1 MVLLV
6 GPRQCGK
13 TTLAR
18 MFLSETKGAYYNW
31 DVDKHRT
38 ALRAGDLDP
47 DALLWVFDEIHK
59 YRSWRNWLKGQFDL
73 HGKQKQI
80 LVTGS
85 ARLDVYHRGG
95 DSLQGRFFLHRL
107 HPLTLAEAT
116 NHLLPIE
123 QLDSIPEAS
132 LAPPSGA
139 QEAFEALLRL
149 GGFPEPFHFA
159 SERMAA
165 RWRRSYGT
173 TLIREDVRSLESVRD
188 LDKIELLFD
197 RLPQCVGSVL
207 SINSLRE
214 DLEVA
219 FNTARN
225 WISIL
230 ERTYAVFRIPPFGSP
245 KIKAV
250 KKEQKLY
257 FWDWSRVEDPAAR
270 FENLLAVHLLRLCHW
285 AEDVLGESL
294 ELRYFRDVVGHE
306 VDFVLLRGKKPWLVV
321 EAKSS
326 DQPLDN
332 GMKYLLERVR
342 VPYAVQV
349 AASGTRDVTLPSING
364 AKLRLLPATR
374 FLSQLP

>member
-18 MFLSETKGAYYNW
+18 MFLQETRGAYYNW
-31 DVDKHRT
+31 DVDKHRA
-38 ALRAGDLDP
+38 ALRASDLEP
-47 DALLWVFDEIHK
+47 DALLWIFDEIHK
-59 YRSWRNWLKGQFDL
+59 FRSWRNWLEGQFDL
-73 HGKQKQI
+73 NGKEKQI
-80 LVTGS
+80 LVAGS

-95 DSLQGRFFLHRL
+95 DSLQGRFFSHRL
-107 HPLTLAEAT
+107 HPLTFAEAN
-116 NHLLPIE
+116 NHLLPLE
-123 QLDSIPEAS
+123 NLDLIPDAP
-132 LAPPSGA
+132 LVPPSGSD
-139 QEAFEALLRL
+139 EALSALLML
-149 GGFPEPFHFA
+149 GGFPEPFQSG
-159 SERMAA
+159 SERLAA

-173 TLIREDVRSLESVRD
+173 TLVRQDVRDLESVRD

-306 VDFVLLRGKKPWLVV
+306 VDFVLLKGKKPWLVV

-326 DQPLDN
+326 DQQIDTGL
-332 GMKYLLERVR
+332 KYLLERVR
-342 VPYAVQV
+342 VPHAIQV
-349 AASGTRDVTLPSING
+349 AAFGKRDATLPAING
-364 AKLRLLPATR
+364 AKIRIMPATR
-374 FLSQLP
+374 FLTQLA

>member
-13 TTLAR
+13 TTVGHALLAQTR
-18 MFLSETKGAYYNW
+18 GTYYNW
-31 DVDKHRT
+31 DVDRHRV
-38 ALRAGDLDP
+38 ALRSSDLDP

-107 HPLTLAEAT
+107 HPLTFSEITGDLHALNDLSHIPDAT
-116 NHLLPIE
+116 
-123 QLDSIPEAS
+123 
-132 LAPPSGA
+132 LAPPRGA
-139 QEAFEALLRL
+139 QDGLASLLRL
-149 GGFPEPFHFA
+149 GGFPEPFQSA
-159 SERMAA
+159 SDRLAA

-173 TLIREDVRSLESVRD
+173 TLVRQDIRDLESVRD
-188 LDKIELLFD
+188 LDKIELLFN
-197 RLPQCVGSVL
+197 RLSQCVGSIL

-219 FNTARN
+219 FQTANN
-225 WISIL
+225 WIGIL
-230 ERTYAVFRIPPFGSP
+230 ERTYAVFRISPFGAP

-257 FWDWSRVEDPAAR
+257 FWDWSRIEDPAAR
-270 FENLLAVHLLRLCHW
+270 FENLVAVHLLRLCHF

-294 ELRYFRDVVGHE
+294 ELRYFRNVVGHE
-306 VDFVLLRGKKPWLVV
+306 VDFVLLRDQKPWLAIEV
-321 EAKSS
+321 KSS
-326 DQPLDN
+326 DQPLDI
-332 GMKYLLERVR
+332 GLKYLLERVR
-342 VPYAVQV
+342 IPHAIQV
-349 AASGTRDVTLPSING
+349 AANGTRDITLPAING
-364 AKLRLLPATR
+364 ATVRLMPAVRLLG
-374 FLSQLP
+374 QLA

>member
-1 MVLLV
+1 
-6 GPRQCGK
+6 
-13 TTLAR
+13 
-18 MFLSETKGAYYNW
+18 MFLQETRGAYYNW
-31 DVDKHRT
+31 DVDKHRA
-38 ALRAGDLDP
+38 ALRASDLEP
-47 DALLWVFDEIHK
+47 DALLWIFDEIHK
-59 YRSWRNWLKGQFDL
+59 FRSWRNWLEGQFDL
-73 HGKQKQI
+73 NGKEKQI
-80 LVTGS
+80 LVAGS

-95 DSLQGRFFLHRL
+95 DSLQGRFFSHRL
-107 HPLTLAEAT
+107 HPLTFAEAN
-116 NHLLPIE
+116 NHLLPLE
-123 QLDSIPEAS
+123 NLDLIPDAP
-132 LAPPSGA
+132 LVPPSGSD
-139 QEAFEALLRL
+139 EALSALLML
-149 GGFPEPFHFA
+149 GGFPEPFQSG
-159 SERMAA
+159 SERSAA

-173 TLIREDVRSLESVRD
+173 TLVRQDVRDLESVRD

-306 VDFVLLRGKKPWLVV
+306 VDFVLLKGKKPWLVV

-326 DQPLDN
+326 DQQIDTGL
-332 GMKYLLERVR
+332 KYLLERVR
-342 VPYAVQV
+342 VPHAIQV
-349 AASGTRDVTLPSING
+349 AAFGKRDATLPAING
-364 AKLRLLPATR
+364 AKIRIMPATR
-374 FLSQLP
+374 FLTQLA

>member
-18 MFLSETKGAYYNW
+18 MFLQETKGAYYNW
-31 DVDKHRT
+31 DVDKHRA
-38 ALRAGDLDP
+38 ALRASNLEH

-73 HGKQKQI
+73 HGKDKQI

-85 ARLDVYHRGG
+85 ARLDIYHRGG

-107 HPLTLAEAT
+107 HPLTFAEAT
-116 NHLLPIE
+116 KRLLPLE
-123 QLDSIPEAS
+123 NLELIPDAPHI
-132 LAPPSGA
+132 PPSGSD
-139 QEAFEALLRL
+139 EAMAALLQL
-149 GGFPEPFHFA
+149 GGFPEPFHSG
-159 SERMAA
+159 SERLAS

-173 TLIREDVRSLESVRD
+173 TLVRQDVRDLESIRD

-270 FENLLAVHLLRLCHW
+270 FENMLAVHLLRLCHW
-285 AEDVLGESL
+285 AEDVLGEQL

-306 VDFVLLRGKKPWLVV
+306 VDFVLLKGKKPWLVV

-326 DQPLDN
+326 DQPLDT
-332 GMKYLLERVR
+332 GLKYLLERVR
-342 VPYAVQV
+342 VPHAIQV
-349 AASGTRDVTLPSING
+349 AAFGKRDTTLPGING
-364 AKLRLLPATR
+364 AKIRLMPAIR
-374 FLSQLP
+374 FLAQLA